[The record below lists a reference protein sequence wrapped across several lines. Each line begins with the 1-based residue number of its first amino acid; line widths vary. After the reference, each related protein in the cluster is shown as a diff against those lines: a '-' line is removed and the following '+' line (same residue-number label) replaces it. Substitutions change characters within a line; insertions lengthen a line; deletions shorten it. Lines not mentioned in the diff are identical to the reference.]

1 VELPE
6 HARRNRAAW
15 DVTAAQ
21 YAKWAPQ
28 QWGEETWSWG
38 MWGTPEDDLGTIGD
52 VDGLDVIELGCGTAY
67 WSAWLARRGAHPVGV
82 DLSEAQLATAKAMQA
97 EHDLHFPLIHA
108 SAEDVPLPDA
118 GFDLALS
125 EYGASLW
132 CEPEAW
138 IGEAARLLRADGRLV
153 FLTNS
158 LLSVLCAPEE
168 GPASDRLLRPQREV
182 RRIEWPGEEGIE
194 FHLAHSEWIALLR
207 RSGFTIEAL
216 HELYAPE
223 GAEPN
228 RFEWITP
235 EWARRW
241 PHEEVWVA
249 RKER

>member
-1 VELPE
+1 
-6 HARRNRAAW
+6 
-15 DVTAAQ
+15 
-21 YAKWAPQ
+21 
-28 QWGEETWSWG
+28 
-38 MWGTPEDDLGTIGD
+38 MWGTPEDDLGMIGD
-52 VDGLDVIELGCGTAY
+52 VDGLDVVELGCGTAY

-82 DLSEAQLATAKAMQA
+82 DLSEAQLATARAMQA
-97 EHDLHFPLIHA
+97 ERDLHFPLVHA
-108 SAEDVPLPDA
+108 SAEDVPLADA
-118 GFDLALS
+118 AFDLALS

-138 IGEAARLLRADGRLV
+138 IAEAARLLRPGGRLV

-158 LLSVLCAPEE
+158 LLSVLCAPNE
-168 GPASDRLLRPQREV
+168 GPASDRLLRRQREV

-194 FHLAHSEWIALLR
+194 FHLAHGEWIALLR
-207 RSGFTIEAL
+207 RAGFAIDAL

-223 GAEPN
+223 DAEPS

-249 RKER
+249 RRES